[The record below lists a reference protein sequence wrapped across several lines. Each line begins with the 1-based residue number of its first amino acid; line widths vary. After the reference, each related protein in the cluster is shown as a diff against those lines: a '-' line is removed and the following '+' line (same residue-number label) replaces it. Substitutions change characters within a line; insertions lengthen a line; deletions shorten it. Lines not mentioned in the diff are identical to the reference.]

1 MFINIA
7 TIYICY
13 WILATFKQKNSR
25 APIYTWAR
33 HRWRNAENVIYLS
46 RFRNY
51 SRVKCEA
58 CHLISFCFDL
68 TQDYIDGFI
77 SQQPEHIA
85 DLEQNNNNNYIPR
98 IVEENANSQ
107 YVVCHALVDF
117 FCHFSFFYLMLWTFL
132 YTVIKSL
139 QSSSFQVFQDW
150 SVFFFL
156 RKFNGLLSK

>member
-1 MFINIA
+1 M
-7 TIYICY
+7 
-13 WILATFKQKNSR
+13 
-25 APIYTWAR
+25 
-33 HRWRNAENVIYLS
+33 
-46 RFRNY
+46 
-51 SRVKCEA
+51 KCEA

-117 FCHFSFFYLMLWTFL
+117 CHFSFFYLMF
-132 YTVIKSL
+132 
-139 QSSSFQVFQDW
+139 
-150 SVFFFL
+150 
-156 RKFNGLLSK
+156 